1 MTRFLVTLGAVLGG
15 LLILFMLLSGPYN
28 GLVQG
33 KNRANREFAVVHTQL
48 QRRADLIPNLVATVR
63 GYAEHEERVFTEVT
77 EARARAS
84 QLLQLDPNQIA
95 SDPALQR
102 QLLDAQQ
109 TLSGALSRLMVVVEA
124 YPQLQSSER
133 FGQLQAQ
140 LEGTENRIAVAR
152 RDAQIAIET
161 YNNRAETFPGNI
173 YAGLFGFE
181 TLAFYEATAP
191 NADQAPTVDFSTTP

>member
-1 MTRFLVTLGAVLGG
+1 MKALLWIGGIFLVLLLLVVGSFNGMATGRNAVNASFGVYH
-15 LLILFMLLSGPYN
+15 S
-28 GLVQG
+28 
-33 KNRANREFAVVHTQL
+33 QL

-84 QLLQLDPNQIA
+84 QLLQLDPNQLA
-95 SDPALQR
+95 SSPELQR
-102 QLLDAQQ
+102 QLLDAQN

-152 RDAQIAIET
+152 RDTQLAIQT
-161 YNNRAETFPGNI
+161 YNNRIQTLPGVLF
-173 YAGLFGFE
+173 AGMFGFE
-181 TLAFYEATAP
+181 PFAFYEATAP
-191 NADQAPTVDFSTTP
+191 NAEQAPTVDFSTTP